1 MGPTLPNQR
10 RAPRQGPRRVSCREP
25 QGRAG
30 KGRKDRKLLAAGEDP
45 ISARKAS
52 DRAER
57 TIPTFADVAALVV
70 ADAQAKSTNAKVR
83 YQWKRHLGEA
93 YCGPLLK
100 KPVNSITTLD
110 VAAVLREV
118 WRAKPEVARKLYPA
132 IRNVFER
139 ARIVLRDEHGIEMVR
154 NPANWPDMKAMGFE
168 APKKLSRGHHPSLAY
183 SALPA
188 FITDL
193 RARDAVAARALEF
206 LILTNVRTNA
216 VLHALRS
223 EIDLARAVWTVP
235 LSSLKDREHR
245 TEPFRV
251 PLSPRAMEII
261 KEMEKV
267 KVSDL
272 VFPGQKSRMPFS
284 NMAFLTLLKRMNSGE
299 RKWLDENTSPNHRAW
314 IPRDVPDLGG
324 GSSDFPARGGGAG
337 DGSQGRLEG
346 RARLPQNRRDGAA
359 ARAHG
364 RVGAALLAR
373 RCR

>member
-1 MGPTLPNQR
+1 MLIVT
-10 RAPRQGPRRVSCREP
+10 APRERTLDSGEVRKS
-25 QGRAG
+25 AG
-30 KGRKDRKLLAAGEDP
+30 GRKWVLRYQANGVRRDKGLGAYPAVSLKDARAKAAEDRRLLAAGQDP
-45 ISARKAS
+45 IAARKATE
-52 DRAER
+52 RAER
-57 TIPTFADVAALVV
+57 AIPTFADVAALVV

-168 APKKLSRGHHPSLAY
+168 APKELSRGHHPSLAY

-216 VLHALRS
+216 VLHARWS

-251 PLSPRAMEII
+251 PLSPRAIEII
-261 KEMEKV
+261 REMEKA
-267 KVSDL
+267 KVSDF
-272 VFPGQKSRMPFS
+272 VFPGP
-284 NMAFLTLLKRMNSGE
+284 E
-299 RKWLDENTSPNHRAW
+299 VED
-314 IPRDVPDLGG
+314 
-324 GSSDFPARGGGAG
+324 
-337 DGSQGRLEG
+337 
-346 RARLPQNRRDGAA
+346 
-359 ARAHG
+359 
-364 RVGAALLAR
+364 AALQYGVR
-373 RCR
+373 